1 MKFTLP
7 ENLADLS
14 VEDLIALRDK
24 ALDEYGDISK
34 TPADDLTDEQVDRIE
49 YLATAVDALQ
59 AEKAGRETAASARTE
74 RAASALETMA
84 AAKKKAEEEKTNAEK
99 VADLPKTGV
108 VDEGDPKVSEHEQ
121 EVLPTGG
128 AGTRVSASL
137 VRGARKGSVPVPVN
151 TAGGGFTITAAADV
165 PGSAT
170 GSPLENL
177 TAVAKAFANRAKV
190 FRRPDAGTA
199 PQFSRFGVASLTRT
213 VDENTVVLDGD
224 AESDYEKIMS
234 VGKESRLSGGSLV
247 ASGGWCAPSETF
259 YDLCE
264 TESLDG
270 LIDVP
275 EVQVKRGGIR
285 FTKGPDFSTIYNN
298 TGFFQ
303 TEAQAIAG
311 TEKTCFE
318 VQCPSFEEVR
328 LDVIGLCVKA
338 PILTNVGYPELV
350 QRWLSGT
357 MVAHQHKV
365 SARVIN
371 SMVAEAGAA
380 VALGSTAGAFLDLL
394 GSLEWI
400 AETQRYRY
408 RLAFSETLEVVLP
421 HWALAII
428 RQDIALRNGQD
439 APVTDAQI
447 NAHLAN
453 RGVRAQWVTD
463 WQPLI
468 TAGGKACLADVPAN
482 VEMLV
487 YPAGTFVKGTA
498 DVISLDAVYDT
509 TDLVHNMYTAAFV
522 EEGILVANRCYDACR
537 FTMPTTVRGAQGG
550 SLAATL
556 DWIPTGAPVA

>member
-7 ENLADLS
+7 EDLTGLSLADL
-14 VEDLIALRDK
+14 VALRDA
-24 ALDEYGDISK
+24 ALDEFADLQK
-34 TPADDLTDEQVDRIE
+34 VEPDDLTDEQVDRLE
-49 YLATAVDALQ
+49 YLASAVETLR
-59 AEKAGRETAASARTE
+59 AEETGRETTATE
-74 RAASALETMA
+74 RRDRAASAAGLLTA
-84 AAKKKAEEEKTNAEK
+84 AAKRKAEEEKTNAEK
-99 VADLPKTGV
+99 VADLPKGTV
-108 VDEGDPKVSEHEQ
+108 VEEGDPKISEQ
-121 EVLPTGG
+121 EPEERPEGG
-128 AGTRVSASL
+128 AGTKVSASL
-137 VRGARKGSVPVPVN
+137 VRRAKKGNVPVA
-151 TAGGGFTITAAADV
+151 TSGGAFAITAAADV
-165 PGSAT
+165 PGYST
-170 GSPLENL
+170 GRDLEGIKE
-177 TAVAKAFANRAKV
+177 VARAFANRAKV
-190 FRRPDAGTA
+190 FRRPDSGTA
-199 PQFSRFGVASLTRT
+199 PQFSRYGVATLTRT
-213 VDENTVVLDGD
+213 IDENTVVLDGD
-224 AESDYEKIMS
+224 PESDFTKIQE

-264 TESLDG
+264 TETLDG

-275 EVQVKRGGIR
+275 EVQVRRGGIR

-318 VQCPSFEEVR
+318 VQCPAFEEVR

-357 MVAHQHKV
+357 MIAHQHKV

-380 VALGSTAGAFLDLL
+380 VALGSTAGAMLDIC

-400 AETQRYRY
+400 VETQRYRY
-408 RLAFSETLEVVLP
+408 RLGLNETLEVVMP

-428 RQDIALRNGQD
+428 RQDIAIRLGQD

-447 NAHLAN
+447 TAHFAA
-453 RGVRAQWVTD
+453 RGARVQYVTD
-463 WQPLI
+463 WQPLTTTGG
-468 TAGGKACLADVPAN
+468 TAPCLAAVPAN
-482 VEMLV
+482 LEFLV

-537 FTMPTTVRGAQGG
+537 FTIATTVRGAQGG
-550 SLAATL
+550 SLAPTL
-556 DWIPTGAPVA
+556 DWTPQGTAP